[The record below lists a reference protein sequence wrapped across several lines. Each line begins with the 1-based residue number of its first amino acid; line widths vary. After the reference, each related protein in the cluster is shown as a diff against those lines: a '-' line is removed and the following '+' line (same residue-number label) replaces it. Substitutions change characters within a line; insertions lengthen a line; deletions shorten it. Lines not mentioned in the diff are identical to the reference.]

1 MNISNYDM
9 LLSMNYHMIYCTC
22 PDNEVANQI
31 SKTLVQN
38 KLAACVNILPNITSI
53 YTWQGEL
60 QQDQELL
67 LLIKSRSDK
76 FEDIKQAII
85 NIHPYELPEII
96 AVSIDNAVPNYLN
109 WINETLDTTI

>member
-1 MNISNYDM
+1 M
-9 LLSMNYHMIYCTC
+9 LLRMNYHVIYCTC
-22 PDNEVANQI
+22 PNNEVANTI
-31 SKTLVQN
+31 SKVLVEN

-53 YTWQGEL
+53 YRWQGEL
-60 QQDQELL
+60 QRDQEQL

-85 NIHPYELPEII
+85 KYHPYELPEII

-109 WINETLDTTI
+109 WINESLDN

>member
-1 MNISNYDM
+1 MVISRYDM
-9 LLSMNYHMIYCTC
+9 LLSMNYHIIYCTC
-22 PDNEVANQI
+22 PDNEVAKQI
-31 SKTLVQN
+31 SKALVLD

-60 QQDQELL
+60 QEDQEQL

-76 FEDIKQAII
+76 FEALRQVIIKL
-85 NIHPYELPEII
+85 HPYELPEII

-109 WINETLDTTI
+109 WINETLN